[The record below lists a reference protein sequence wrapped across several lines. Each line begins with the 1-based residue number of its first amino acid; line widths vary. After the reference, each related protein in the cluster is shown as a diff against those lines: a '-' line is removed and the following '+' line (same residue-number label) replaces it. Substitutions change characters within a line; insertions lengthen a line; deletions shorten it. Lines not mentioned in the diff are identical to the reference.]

1 MERALATIR
10 TAGEN
15 FPIKDAEF
23 INATRVD
30 GWVCVTKKNEF
41 KPGDLGVYFE
51 IDSFLSGKD
60 ERYKFLEKTFID
72 WGDKRGARLMTAK
85 LRGQISQGLF
95 MPINLFPEL
104 TNSVVG
110 DDVTELLGVE
120 KWEPIIPKDLLGQ
133 VIGGLPAGIRST
145 SQERIQNLGN
155 MISREIAGQTFEK
168 SIKLDGD
175 SMTVFN
181 HNNVPGVASKNWSY
195 LESEN
200 NLLWRVARKNKLIE
214 ALSAYG
220 KNIALRGEIIGEG
233 IQENHEKIKGNEF
246 YLFNIF
252 DIETNE
258 NMSPEDRDKV
268 VTELRALGATIH
280 QVPSE
285 GFITFSDNITIEE
298 ILEMADGKSLFAP
311 RREGLVFKRVDGK
324 FSFKAISNWYLLKY
338 GNR

>member
-1 MERALATIR
+1 
-10 TAGEN
+10 
-15 FPIKDAEF
+15 
-23 INATRVD
+23 
-30 GWVCVTKKNEF
+30 
-41 KPGDLGVYFE
+41 
-51 IDSFLSGKD
+51 
-60 ERYKFLEKTFID
+60 
-72 WGDKRGARLMTAK
+72 MTAK

-104 TNSVVG
+104 KNSIEG

-120 KWEPIIPKDLLGQ
+120 KWEPIIPEQLMGK

-155 MISREIAGQTFEK
+155 MMAREIAGQTFEK

-175 SMTVFN
+175 SMTVFHHEN
-181 HNNVPGVASKNWSY
+181 MPGVASKNWSY
-195 LESEN
+195 LESED

-214 ALSAYG
+214 ALTAYG

-233 IQENHEKIKGNEF
+233 IQENHEKIKGNDF

-252 DIETNE
+252 DIDANE
-258 NMSPEDRDKV
+258 NMPPKERDAV
-268 VTELRALGATIH
+268 VEELKALGATIH

-285 GFITFSDNITIEE
+285 GFITFDENVTIED
-298 ILEMADGKSLFAP
+298 ILAMADGKSLFAQK
-311 RREGLVFKRVDGK
+311 REGLVFKRVDGL